1 MAKLRNAQCVMLNVQ
16 LRIKNYTLNIPWK
29 HELRFTRSARSC
41 GFAANLYELCGLRGL
56 TQALIVVVLSLSVG
70 TSFAQAES
78 PKNIQEHG
86 NAMLRDAEE
95 MVMHGGMGDGKAIV
109 HHCGEVAKHAEAILK
124 ALPLTDEHGKEA
136 VPHLQEAIK
145 QCKRVA
151 EMGDKVD
158 PGASL
163 NPATKARAAARE
175 AMKHLN
181 ALRDGG
187 A

>member
-1 MAKLRNAQCVMLNVQ
+1 M
-16 LRIKNYTLNIPWK
+16 
-29 HELRFTRSARSC
+29 TRSDRKLVVKRRVFQS
-41 GFAANLYELCGLRGL
+41 
-56 TQALIVVVLSLSVG
+56 LIVVALSLSFG
-70 TSFAQAES
+70 MSFVQAES
-78 PKNIQEHG
+78 PKSIQDRG
-86 NAMLRDAEE
+86 KAMLRDAED

-109 HHCGEVAKHAEAILK
+109 HHCGEVAKHAEAILQS
-124 ALPLTDEHGKEA
+124 LPLTDEHGKDA

-145 QCKRVA
+145 QCQRVA
-151 EMGDKVD
+151 AMGDTVD

-181 ALRDGG
+181 ALRDSG

>member
-1 MAKLRNAQCVMLNVQ
+1 M
-16 LRIKNYTLNIPWK
+16 
-29 HELRFTRSARSC
+29 
-41 GFAANLYELCGLRGL
+41 GLERVL
-56 TQALIVVVLSLSVG
+56 LIVLLSLFVG
-70 TSFAQAES
+70 ASFAQAES
-78 PKNIQEHG
+78 PKNIQDRG
-86 NAMLRDAEE
+86 KAMLRDAEE

-109 HHCGEVAKHAEAILK
+109 HHCGEVAKQAEAILK
-124 ALPLTDEHGKEA
+124 ALPPTDEHGKEA

-163 NPATKARAAARE
+163 NPAVKARTAVRE
-175 AMKHLN
+175 AVKHLMAMKDN
-181 ALRDGG
+181 G

>member
-1 MAKLRNAQCVMLNVQ
+1 M
-16 LRIKNYTLNIPWK
+16 
-29 HELRFTRSARSC
+29 TRSDRKLVVKRRVFQS
-41 GFAANLYELCGLRGL
+41 
-56 TQALIVVVLSLSVG
+56 LIVVALSLSFGMSIV
-70 TSFAQAES
+70 QAES
-78 PKNIQEHG
+78 PKSIQDRG
-86 NAMLRDAEE
+86 KAMLRDAED

-109 HHCGEVAKHAEAILK
+109 HHCGEVAKHAEAILQS
-124 ALPLTDEHGKEA
+124 LPLTDEHGKDA

-145 QCKRVA
+145 QCQRVA
-151 EMGDKVD
+151 AMGDTVD

-181 ALRDGG
+181 ALRDSG

>member
-1 MAKLRNAQCVMLNVQ
+1 M
-16 LRIKNYTLNIPWK
+16 
-29 HELRFTRSARSC
+29 
-41 GFAANLYELCGLRGL
+41 
-56 TQALIVVVLSLSVG
+56 
-70 TSFAQAES
+70 SFVQAES
-78 PKNIQEHG
+78 PKNIQDRG
-86 NAMLRDAEE
+86 KAMLRDAED

-109 HHCGEVAKHAEAILK
+109 HHCGEVAKHAEAILQS
-124 ALPLTDEHGKEA
+124 LPLTDEHGKDA

-145 QCKRVA
+145 QCQRVA
-151 EMGDKVD
+151 AMGDTVD

-181 ALRDGG
+181 ALRDSG

>member
-1 MAKLRNAQCVMLNVQ
+1 
-16 LRIKNYTLNIPWK
+16 
-29 HELRFTRSARSC
+29 
-41 GFAANLYELCGLRGL
+41 
-56 TQALIVVVLSLSVG
+56 
-70 TSFAQAES
+70 
-78 PKNIQEHG
+78 
-86 NAMLRDAEE
+86 MLRDAED

-109 HHCGEVAKHAEAILK
+109 HHCGEVAKHAEAILQS
-124 ALPLTDEHGKEA
+124 LPLTDEHGKDA

-145 QCKRVA
+145 QCQRVA
-151 EMGDKVD
+151 AMGDTVD

-181 ALRDGG
+181 ALRDSG